1 MSAKRKKNYLK
12 GAAILAFGGVVAKFL
27 GMFLKIPLVRILGDF
42 GMGLYGNAYPV
53 YTFLLAIS
61 TIGLPVAISKMVS
74 ERLKLGH
81 YDGAYN
87 VFKVAVTTLAS
98 IGAVC
103 TLIMIFGG
111 KLFISIFKW
120 HPDTYYSILG
130 LSFAPLFVCILSSF
144 KGFFQGMQI
153 MTPPSIS
160 QIVESITR
168 VIVGLSLAI
177 FLYKGFNNVAFGAA
191 GATFGATAGALVAS
205 LFLFLCFLSVKPKLK
220 KQIKKQK
227 VRSSESPRMILRLLI
242 AIAIPITLASLVTS
256 AMNLINSFT
265 VSSRLQAGGFSV
277 EQATILWGQLSQ
289 RAQTIVSIPL
299 ILSSSL
305 AASLVPTITESFV
318 IKDFTQI
325 RNKVLLTV
333 KVVFMVSLPCIIG
346 IAVLAPN
353 ITSLLFGNEDGANML
368 RVLGIGI
375 MFSMISTTMQS
386 ILQGIGKLN
395 VPVRNLAIGCIVK
408 LILNLVL
415 ISIPSLNIYGAILGT
430 IFADLFVCI
439 LDFSSVKKFTFM
451 KSKGLFSSFIKTMF
465 CAMIMGIA
473 CILVKNIFIGIL
485 GNAITTVLCILVSA
499 IVYFVLILYTKTL
512 NILEVKNLVGR

>member
-1 MSAKRKKNYLK
+1 MSSRRKKNYLK
-12 GAAILAFGGVVAKFL
+12 GAAILAFGGIVAKFL

-61 TIGLPVAISKMVS
+61 TIGLPIAISKMVS
-74 ERLKLGH
+74 ERMKLGH

-87 VFKVAVTTLAS
+87 VFKVAITTLAT

-111 KLFISIFKW
+111 KIFISIFKW

-130 LSFAPLFVCILSSF
+130 LSFAPLFVCILSCF

-168 VIVGLSLAI
+168 VVVGLSLAI
-177 FLYKGFNNVAFGAA
+177 FLYRAFGKVAFGAA
-191 GATFGATAGALVAS
+191 GATFGATAGALIAS
-205 LFLFLCFLSVKPKLK
+205 LFLFLCFLSIKPKLK
-220 KQIKKQK
+220 KQIKMQK
-227 VRSSESPRMILRLLI
+227 VKSNESSKTILKLLI

-265 VSSRLQAGGFSV
+265 VSSRLQAAGFSV
-277 EQATILWGQLSQ
+277 ENATILWGQLSQ

-318 IKDFTQI
+318 VKDLTQI

-333 KVVFMVSLPCIIG
+333 KVVFMVSLPCIVG
-346 IAVLAPN
+346 IAVLSPN
-353 ITSLLFGNEDGANML
+353 IMNLLFGNEDGANML
-368 RVLGIGI
+368 RVLGLGI

-395 VPVRNLAIGCIVK
+395 VPVRNLAFGCVIK
-408 LILNLVL
+408 LILNLIL
-415 ISIPSLNIYGAILGT
+415 ISIPFLNIYGAILGT
-430 IFADLFVCI
+430 LIADMFVCM
-439 LDFSSVKKFTFM
+439 LDFTSVKKFI
-451 KSKGLFSSFIKTMF
+451 SLRAKGLFLAFLKTLL
-465 CAMIMGIA
+465 CACIMGLA
-473 CILVKNIFIGIL
+473 CFLVKNVFINIL
-485 GNAITTVLCILVSA
+485 GNSITTVLCILVSM
-499 IVYFVLILYTKTL
+499 IVYFALILITKTL
-512 NILEVKNLVGR
+512 NIPEVRELIGR